1 MAERLVA
8 ADASPLIGLAAARGF
23 DLFRRLFGQ
32 RASLVESVRP
42 FFERLAAQD
51 FRLSDQLVQAILEQ
65 AGETCCDRAR
75 YGTAA
80 P

>member
-8 ADASPLIGLAAARGF
+8 DDASPLIGLAAARGF

-32 RASLVESVRP
+32 LESVRP